1 VPYSYIGWILI
12 CKDFLIRRVKAGST
26 TIDFYLFN
34 IIIDSSDLR
43 EDLREVNY
51 NGLEKVYLGK
61 QSPRTHKSEV
71 GPCTYVIKSP
81 NGHYMG
87 PSSG

>member
-34 IIIDSSDLR
+34 IVIDSSDLR
-43 EDLREVNY
+43 EDLREVTMAW
-51 NGLEKVYLGK
+51 
-61 QSPRTHKSEV
+61 RKS
-71 GPCTYVIKSP
+71 T
-81 NGHYMG
+81 
-87 PSSG
+87 